1 MTPQQNIQLARRWF
15 EEIWD
20 QRRFETIYELSLP
33 ESISHMEHGEVSS
46 RGDFQAF
53 QSRFLKAFPDLR
65 VTIEDTI
72 AEGENVVVRWFFSAT
87 HGGDALGCRAT
98 GKTVKMR
105 GMTWLRFRD
114 GKLVESWYCW
124 NLGALMQYLTNE
136 ASSDGSCCR

>member
-1 MTPQQNIQLARRWF
+1 MDPQQNTQVARRWF
-15 EEIWD
+15 EEFWF
-20 QRRFETIYELSLP
+20 RRRLETIYELSLP

-124 NLGALMQYLTNE
+124 NLGALMQYL
-136 ASSDGSCCR
+136 SSET